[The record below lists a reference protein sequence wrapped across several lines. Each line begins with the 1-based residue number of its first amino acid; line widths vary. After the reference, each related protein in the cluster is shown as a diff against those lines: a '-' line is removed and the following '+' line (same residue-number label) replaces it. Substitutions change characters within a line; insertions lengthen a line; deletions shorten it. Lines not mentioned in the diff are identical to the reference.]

1 MKRDAKFEDVFQQG
15 LETLYDAES
24 RIVAALP
31 KMMAACSSEEL
42 AGAFASHLEQS
53 KQHVTRLEKIF
64 EQMGED
70 PRGRESEGLNGLLID
85 GESLIAGMEKSITL
99 DVALAAGA
107 RKVEHWEMVAYES
120 LSGIAEMLGQQEAV
134 ELFQETLDEESEA
147 DDTLNEIAASIL
159 SGDSLGEED
168 RDVEDEEDD
177 EEVESEV

>member
-1 MKRDAKFEDVFQQG
+1 MKREAKFEDLFQHG
-15 LETLYDAES
+15 LETLYDAEG

-31 KMMAACSSEEL
+31 KMMAACSSQEL
-42 AGAFASHLEQS
+42 AGAFAAHLEQTRLQV
-53 KQHVTRLEKIF
+53 KRLEKIF

-85 GESLIAGMEKSITL
+85 GENLISEMEKSVTL

-120 LSGIAEMLGQQEAV
+120 VSSIAEMLGQQEAV

-147 DDTLNEIAASIL
+147 DDNLNEIAAAIL
-159 SGDSLGEED
+159 NGDSLGDEE
-168 RDVEDEEDD
+168 EEDD
-177 EEVESEV
+177 EEEVESEV